1 MTRTEA
7 GFRMAFRD
15 AARAPAAVLCL
26 SFIGFGVLCHGN
38 GVGLAFALYTT
49 IFMYALPGQV
59 TLVDQIGRDMPL
71 WTAALAV
78 SLTGVRLLPM
88 TIALVPYLRGG
99 RETRPVDYL
108 ASHFVSVTLW
118 IESMRRVPFLPRGLR
133 LPFYFGLTA
142 MLVGVSTL
150 GTVAGYLIADRLP
163 PIVAA
168 SLIFLT
174 PVYFFMGLSA
184 NARAA
189 ADFAPIL
196 IGFGMAPFFMWLTPS
211 LDLVLS
217 GLVGGTVSFLLF
229 RRKAA
234 SRAEKA

>member
-1 MTRTEA
+1 MTRA
-7 GFRMAFRD
+7 AIGFRMAFRD
-15 AARAPAAVLCL
+15 AQRAPAAVLCL
-26 SFIGFGVLCHGN
+26 SFVGFGVLCHSN
-38 GVGLAFALYTT
+38 GVSLAFSLYTT
-49 IFMYALPGQV
+49 VFIYALPGQV

-78 SLTGVRLLPM
+78 SFTGVRLLPM
-88 TIALVPYLRGG
+88 TISLIPYLRSARGP
-99 RETRPVDYL
+99 RTVDYF

-118 IESMRRVPFLPRGLR
+118 IESMRRVPFLPRGMR
-133 LPFYFGLTA
+133 LSFYFGLVA

-150 GTVAGYLIADRLP
+150 GTVAGFLIADRLP

-174 PVYFFMGLSA
+174 PVYFCMGLAGSA
-184 NARAA
+184 RGA

-196 IGFGMAPFFMWLTPS
+196 IGFGIAPLFMWLVPS

-229 RRKAA
+229 RRRAALPVNKA
-234 SRAEKA
+234 